1 MTKKEYVKKI
11 ADEAGMTHAKVEEFL
26 EAQQKTLMEISEED
40 SLILRYHGT
49 YKMVRVAEKK
59 GRNPKTGEEIIIPAK
74 KAVKFKVGKKLDDKV
89 NA

>member
-26 EAQQKTLMEISEED
+26 EAQQKALMEIPEGD
-40 SLILRYHGT
+40 SLILRNHGT

-59 GRNPKTGEEIIIPAK
+59 GRNPKTGEELTIPEK
-74 KAVKFKVGKKLDDKV
+74 VVLKFKAKM
-89 NA
+89 N